1 MTIGKRGSWKSR
13 LINRLLGEKK
23 AYAQLNAKTL
33 NTKEYYHNYYP
44 IKFIDSAG
52 FEIGQLSQIEKLT
65 DFLEKNNLNQEN
77 IFKKIHFIFYLFKN
91 KDKFEDAELTII
103 KQLLSFNIDI
113 FFIISH
119 ITEEDEES
127 SKSYFEDKLIEKYF
141 SEQEIKRIIDNTFCL
156 DFFGYTI
163 FK

>member
-1 MTIGKRGSWKSR
+1 M
-13 LINRLLGEKK
+13 
-23 AYAQLNAKTL
+23 
-33 NTKEYYHNYYP
+33 
-44 IKFIDSAG
+44 
-52 FEIGQLSQIEKLT
+52 
-65 DFLEKNNLNQEN
+65 EKNNLNQEN
-77 IFKKIHFIFYLFKN
+77 IFKKNDFIFYLFKN

-119 ITEEDEES
+119 ITEDDEES